1 MLKQLVTGFVPL
13 FEQKIQGLF
22 KHFHGHTCHFS
33 RTPFSAKKSLGSTC
47 MSFLLLPQ
55 HEQYYPE
62 VLAVLDKGSTEIQD
76 FPAPTAIFKDFQGLE
91 FLF

>member
-1 MLKQLVTGFVPL
+1 MDTFV
-13 FEQKIQGLF
+13 ISQGL
-22 KHFHGHTCHFS
+22 HS
-33 RTPFSAKKSLGSTC
+33 VQKKSLGSTC

-62 VLAVLDKGSTEIQD
+62 GESLAVLDKVSTEIQD